1 MAWYSRR
8 NNPVADLPK
17 DGIESVGMACGQSGK
32 KANYKASVFAAY
44 LGLGSAVLVARPL
57 YLPQSW
63 GWGKSHAD
71 WHRRTGVSASTSP
84 RAKPRLAL
92 DMLSDLVSEG
102 WLPVRWVTCDE
113 GISVSHA
120 FLDGVAT
127 LALDY
132 LAGVTCNTHVWTARP
147 ELAGPLVP
155 CLFSPLAGGGCRGRR
170 APGRSLA
177 ARRPV
182 GGGQGPLVP
191 FQVWNQYQRD

>member
-71 WHRRTGVSASTSP
+71 WHRRIGVSASTSP

-102 WLPVRWVTCDE
+102 WLPVHW
-113 GISVSHA
+113 
-120 FLDGVAT
+120 
-127 LALDY
+127 
-132 LAGVTCNTHVWTARP
+132 VTCNTHVWTARP
-147 ELAGPLVP
+147 ELELAGPPRVLSFQP
-155 CLFSPLAGGGCRGRR
+155 PRGRWVSWPTRSRPQPGGPSSCGRGPR
-170 APGRSLA
+170 AP
-177 ARRPV
+177 RPFPSMEPISTRLK
-182 GGGQGPLVP
+182 QRLHGPCFRTLQP
-191 FQVWNQYQRD
+191 GFMMEL